1 MAILFQVSC
10 FFVGVVAVLL
20 FFCFFFGFA
29 ATGAAAF
36 LIASLSVSN
45 ENDNVR
51 DLSTSVELVRFCLL
65 HLERRL
71 AV

>member
-1 MAILFQVSC
+1 MLFQVSC
-10 FFVGVVAVLL
+10 LFVSLVAYFCFTTVVVVADFVV
-20 FFCFFFGFA
+20 A

-51 DLSTSVELVRFCLL
+51 DLQVQ
-65 HLERRL
+65 
-71 AV
+71 A